1 MEKKSMS
8 QHRNSSGK
16 VLSQPLGPGDLL
28 MVGGESL
35 RPNARTQYGQEAHT
49 VLGRGWGWTLPTS

>member
-1 MEKKSMS
+1 MS

-35 RPNARTQYGQEAHT
+35 RPNARIQYGQEAHT
-49 VLGRGWGWTLPTS
+49 VLGRGWGWTLPIPN